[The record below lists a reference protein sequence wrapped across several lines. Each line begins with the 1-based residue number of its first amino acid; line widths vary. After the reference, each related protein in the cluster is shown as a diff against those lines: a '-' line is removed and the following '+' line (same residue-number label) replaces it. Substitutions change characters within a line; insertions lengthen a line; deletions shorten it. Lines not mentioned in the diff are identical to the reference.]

1 MQAETDVKFATR
13 WPPVPAGILIGIS
26 MLMAFVVA
34 GRGIGASGAMTR
46 FVAWVQHGLF
56 PEATEQ
62 SAYFGNYFAGGSH
75 PLNDYVVVLVIG
87 LLVGSFV
94 AAWLSGELR
103 VEVLRGPRSS
113 IAYRLVLGLF
123 GGALAG
129 FAARLA
135 RGCTSG
141 QALVGGA
148 ELSVGSWVFMMC
160 IFAGGWMAAW
170 FVRKQW
176 I

>member
-1 MQAETDVKFATR
+1 MKFATR
-13 WPPVPAGILIGIS
+13 WPPVPAGILIGVS
-26 MLMAFVVA
+26 MLLAFIVA

-46 FVAWVQHGLF
+46 LVAWVQHSLF
-56 PEATEQ
+56 PVATE
-62 SAYFGNYFAGGSH
+62 SSSYFGRYFADGAH
-75 PLNDYVVVLVIG
+75 PLNDYVVFLVAG
-87 LLVGSFV
+87 LIIGSFV
-94 AAWLSGELR
+94 AAWLAGELK

-113 IAYRLVLGLF
+113 VAYRLVLGLA
-123 GGALAG
+123 GGILAG

>member
-1 MQAETDVKFATR
+1 
-13 WPPVPAGILIGIS
+13 
-26 MLMAFVVA
+26 
-34 GRGIGASGAMTR
+34 MTR
-46 FVAWVQHGLF
+46 FVAWVQHGLS
-56 PEATEQ
+56 PAATEQ
-62 SAYFGNYFAGGSH
+62 SVYFGKYFAEGAH
-75 PLNDYVVVLVIG
+75 PLNDYGVFLMVG
-87 LLVGSFV
+87 LLLGSFA

-103 VEVLRGPRSS
+103 FEVLRGPRSS
-113 IAYRLVLGLF
+113 VAYRLILALG
-123 GGALAG
+123 GGVLAG

-141 QALVGGA
+141 QGLVGGA
-148 ELSVGSWVFMMC
+148 ELSVGAWVFLMC

>member
-1 MQAETDVKFATR
+1 MKFATR

-46 FVAWVQHGLF
+46 FVAWVQHGIF
-56 PEATEQ
+56 PEATET
-62 SAYFGNYFAGGSH
+62 SSYFGSYFVEGAH
-75 PLNDYVVVLVIG
+75 PLNDYVVFLVVG
-87 LLVGSFV
+87 LLIGSFV

-103 VEVLRGPRSS
+103 IEVLRGPRSS
-113 IAYRLVLGLF
+113 VPYRLVLGLI
-123 GGALAG
+123 GGGIAG

-148 ELSVGSWVFMMC
+148 ELSVGSWVFMLC

>member
-1 MQAETDVKFATR
+1 MKFATR

-46 FVAWVQHGLF
+46 FVAWLQHSLL
-56 PEATEQ
+56 PEMTEA
-62 SAYFGNYFAGGSH
+62 SSYFGGYFADGAH
-75 PLNDYVVVLVIG
+75 PLNDYVVFLVAG
-87 LLVGSFV
+87 LIVGSFF

-103 VEVLRGPRSS
+103 IEVLRGPRSS
-113 IAYRLVLGLF
+113 IVYRLSLGLL
-123 GGALAG
+123 GGILAG

>member
-1 MQAETDVKFATR
+1 MKFGTR

-26 MLMAFVVA
+26 MLLAWLVA
-34 GRGIGASGAMTR
+34 GRGVGASGGMTR
-46 FVAWVQHGLF
+46 FVAWIQHGLF
-56 PEATEQ
+56 PAATEQ
-62 SAYFGNYFAGGSH
+62 SAYFGRYFTDGVH
-75 PLNDYVVVLVIG
+75 PLYDYVVF
-87 LLVGSFV
+87 LLVGMLIGAFI
-94 AAWLSGELR
+94 AAWRAGELKL
-103 VEVLRGPRSS
+103 EVLRGPRASVV
-113 IAYRLVLGLF
+113 YRLAMALS
-123 GGALAG
+123 GGVLAG

>member
-1 MQAETDVKFATR
+1 MKFGTR

-26 MLMAFVVA
+26 MLLAWLVA
-34 GRGIGASGAMTR
+34 GRGVGASGGMTR
-46 FVAWVQHGLF
+46 LVAWVQHGLF
-56 PEATEQ
+56 PETTEQ
-62 SAYFGNYFAGGSH
+62 SAYFGKYFADGAH
-75 PLNDYVVVLVIG
+75 PLVDYVVF
-87 LLVGSFV
+87 LLVGMLIGAFV
-94 AAWLSGELR
+94 AAFLAGKLKL
-103 VEVLRGPRSS
+103 EVLRGPHAT
-113 IAYRLVLGLF
+113 IGMRLPLALA
-123 GGALAG
+123 GGVLAG

>member
-1 MQAETDVKFATR
+1 MKFGTR

-26 MLMAFVVA
+26 MILAFVVA

-46 FVAWVQHGLF
+46 LVAWVQHSIA

-62 SAYFGNYFAGGSH
+62 SAYFAKYFAGGAH
-75 PLNDYVVVLVIG
+75 PMYDWLVF
-87 LLVGSFV
+87 LLVGTLIGAFV
-94 AAWLSGELR
+94 AAYSCGEYR
-103 VEVLRGPRSS
+103 IEVLKGPRISNRN
-113 IAYRLVLGLF
+113 RLLLALLGGVLS
-123 GGALAG
+123 G

-148 ELSVGSWVFMMC
+148 ELSVGSWAFMVC
-160 IFAGGWMAAW
+160 IFVGGWMAAW

>member
-1 MQAETDVKFATR
+1 MKFGTR

-26 MLMAFVVA
+26 MILAFVVA

-46 FVAWVQHGLF
+46 LVAWVQHGIA
-56 PEATEQ
+56 PEATEK
-62 SAYFGNYFAGGSH
+62 SAYFARYFADGAH
-75 PLNDYVVVLVIG
+75 PMNDYVVFLLAGTLIG
-87 LLVGSFV
+87 AFV
-94 AAWLSGELR
+94 AAFSCGEFKI
-103 VEVLRGPRSS
+103 EVLKGPR
-113 IAYRLVLGLF
+113 INNTKRLLLALIGGVLS
-123 GGALAG
+123 G

-141 QALVGGA
+141 QGLVGGA
-148 ELSVGSWVFMMC
+148 ELSVGSWAFLMC
-160 IFAGGWMAAW
+160 IFVGGWMLAW

>member
-1 MQAETDVKFATR
+1 VKFGER
-13 WPPVPAGILIGIS
+13 WPPVPAGIVIGIS
-26 MLMAFVVA
+26 MLLAWLTA
-34 GRGIGASGAMTR
+34 GRGIGASGGMTR

-56 PEATEQ
+56 PEMTEQ
-62 SAYFGNYFAGGSH
+62 SAYFGRYFAAGEH
-75 PLNDYVVVLVIG
+75 PLYDYVVFLMIG
-87 LLVGSFV
+87 LLIGAFV
-94 AAWLSGELR
+94 AAFLAGR
-103 VEVLRGPRSS
+103 FKFEVLRGPRSS
-113 IAYRLVLGLF
+113 VASRLSLALV
-123 GGALAG
+123 GGVLAG

>member
-1 MQAETDVKFATR
+1 MKFAKR

-26 MLMAFVVA
+26 MLLAFAVA

-46 FVAWVQHGLF
+46 FVAWVQHGFF
-56 PEATEQ
+56 PVATEQ
-62 SAYFGNYFAGGSH
+62 SVYFGKYFADGAH
-75 PLNDYVVVLVIG
+75 PLNDYVTYLMVG

-94 AAWLSGELR
+94 AAWLAGELR

-113 IAYRLVLGLF
+113 VAYRLVLAL
-123 GGALAG
+123 GGGVLSG
-129 FAARLA
+129 FSARLA

-141 QALVGGA
+141 QGLVGGA
-148 ELSVGSWVFMMC
+148 ELSVGAWVFLMC
-160 IFAGGWMAAW
+160 IFAGGWMGAW

>member
-1 MQAETDVKFATR
+1 MKFSKR

-26 MLMAFVVA
+26 MLLAWVVA

-46 FVAWVQHGLF
+46 LVAWVQHGLF
-56 PEATEQ
+56 PTATEQ
-62 SAYFGNYFAGGSH
+62 SVYFGEYFANGAH
-75 PLNDYVVVLVIG
+75 PLNNYVVVLVLG
-87 LLVGSFV
+87 LVIGSFV

-113 IAYRLVLGLF
+113 IAYRLILGLL
-123 GGALAG
+123 GGVLAG

-148 ELSVGSWVFMMC
+148 ELSLGSWVFMMC
-160 IFAGGWMAAW
+160 IFVGGWMAAW

>member
-1 MQAETDVKFATR
+1 MKFGTR

-26 MLMAFVVA
+26 MLLAFVVA

-62 SAYFGNYFAGGSH
+62 STYFGRYFAEGAH
-75 PLNDYVVVLVIG
+75 PLNDYVVFLVAG
-87 LLVGSFV
+87 LLIGAFV
-94 AAWLSGELR
+94 AAWLSGELKI
-103 VEVLRGPRSS
+103 EILKGPRATTVS
-113 IAYRLVLGLF
+113 RLLLALV
-123 GGALAG
+123 GGGLAG

-148 ELSVGSWVFMMC
+148 ELSIGSWVFMMC

>member
-1 MQAETDVKFATR
+1 MKFGTR

-26 MLMAFVVA
+26 MLLAFIVA

-56 PEATEQ
+56 PTATEQ
-62 SAYFGNYFAGGSH
+62 SSYFGKYFVDGAH
-75 PLNDYVVVLVIG
+75 PLNDYVVFLMVG
-87 LLVGSFV
+87 LLAGSFV

-103 VEVLRGPRSS
+103 FEVLRGPRSS
-113 IAYRLVLGLF
+113 IAYRLILALGGGVLT
-123 GGALAG
+123 G

-141 QALVGGA
+141 QGLVGGA
-148 ELSVGSWVFMMC
+148 ELSVGAWLFLMC

>member
-1 MQAETDVKFATR
+1 MKPGTR
-13 WPPVPAGILIGIS
+13 WPPVPAGILIGLS

-46 FVAWVQHGLF
+46 FIAWVQHGIF
-56 PEATEQ
+56 PVATEQ
-62 SAYFGNYFAGGSH
+62 STYFGGYFADGAH
-75 PLNDYVVVLVIG
+75 PLNDYVVFLVVGLVI
-87 LLVGSFV
+87 GSFV
-94 AAWLSGELR
+94 AAWLSGNLSI
-103 VEVLRGPRSS
+103 EVLRGPRSS
-113 IAYRLVLGLF
+113 IAYRLVLGLM
-123 GGALAG
+123 GGVLAG

-148 ELSVGSWVFMMC
+148 ELSVGAWVFMMC
-160 IFAGGWMAAW
+160 IFAGGWLAAW